1 MESTSSKILSFEE
14 FVTKQTGETGP
25 ELTPA
30 NTEFDQDATPAPAE
44 MPAMGDAGDDHNL
57 SVNMMGS
64 EETGDDAAQ
73 QANAEVEIEASA
85 DDVDSHTEEN

>member
-1 MESTSSKILSFEE
+1 MESTHSKILSFEE

-30 NTEFDQDATPAPAE
+30 NTEFDQDSTPAPAE
-44 MPAMGDAGDDHNL
+44 MPAMVDAGDDHNL

-64 EETGDDAAQ
+64 DETGDDAQA
-73 QANAEVEIEASA
+73 ANAEVEIETPA
-85 DDVDSHTEEN
+85 DDVDAHTEES